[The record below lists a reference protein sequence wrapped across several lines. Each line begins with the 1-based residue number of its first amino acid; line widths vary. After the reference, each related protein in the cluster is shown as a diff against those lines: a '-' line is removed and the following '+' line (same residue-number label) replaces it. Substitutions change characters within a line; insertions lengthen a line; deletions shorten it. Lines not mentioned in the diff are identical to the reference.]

1 MKYIFNGFIM
11 LFSFYI
17 IFLIFNGQASP
28 LTYFTLIL
36 LEWLFI
42 LVGKPIVRQSVFSP
56 FYRKG
61 SLGEEGGPYGKIHIK
76 SIKEDLNKIGVEGLK
91 QLIVDLYE
99 AKGYE
104 VACILEEETGSYLLA
119 RRKKERVVIGVK
131 YKAETEEVAWKE
143 MTEAVSEQMQEAE
156 ATRGIVITNS
166 KFQNYH
172 IKEARPKRTQ
182 LMDYDLLVPFVKEGI
197 LLSRKN
203 G

>member
-1 MKYIFNGFIM
+1 MRYIFNGFIM

-17 IFLIFNGQASP
+17 IFLIFNGQAN
-28 LTYFTLIL
+28 LFTYLTLII

-42 LVGKPIVRQSVFSP
+42 LVGKPVVRQSVFSR

-61 SLGEEGGPYGKIHIK
+61 SLGEEDGPYGKIHIR
-76 SIKEDLNKIGVEGLK
+76 SIKEDLDKIGVEGFK
-91 QLIVDLYE
+91 QLIADLYE

-104 VACILEEETGSYLLA
+104 VECLLEEEIGSYLLA
-119 RRKKERVVIGVK
+119 RRKKERIIIGVK
-131 YKAETEEVAWKE
+131 YKAEAEEVAWKE
-143 MTEAVSEQMQEAE
+143 MTEAVSRQMQQAE

-166 KFQNYH
+166 RFQNYH